1 MTKGFR
7 LGYVRVS
14 TIDQNPDRQLQ
25 GIDLDKKFVDYASGK
40 DTKRPQLDLML
51 QFAREGDVIIVH
63 SADRLSRNPQDLRSL
78 IDNLTSRGIHI
89 EFVKEG
95 WKFTGDDSPISKL
108 LLGVIS
114 HIAEFERELILE
126 RQREGIAEAKKAGK
140 YKGGK
145 KKLNDEKIEV
155 MKQYLESKKSP
166 SEIAEELGLATSTFY
181 KYLKEIKQQ
190 QQLQAV

>member
-25 GIDLDKKFVDYASGK
+25 GIDLDKKFIDYASGK

-181 KYLKEIKQQ
+181 KYLKEIKQH

>member
-181 KYLKEIKQQ
+181 KYLKEIKQH